1 MLFNLACMNRPI
13 LRRLF
18 VVCAFLSVVAGIS
31 VGVWRYGY
39 LQALDQL
46 SRQGEVDL
54 ALASDRLVGQLE
66 LYREF
71 SVLIAD
77 HPVVETLAE
86 GGDPQEASALFLEV
100 ADFTG
105 ALDIMFVNAQGVLKA
120 AARTTPGRDLSG
132 VEYIERAAHGALGWG
147 HGHNL
152 PLEDRAFYHAAPVFS
167 RSGSI
172 LGAVIVAAG
181 ITGIEDE
188 WRGGFRPIFFTD
200 QSGEVFVTNR
210 SELVSWRRP
219 QGAPG
224 LVPSEGAAPA
234 FDSYQTGD
242 HEVWQLNWGPYL
254 PQNALHLV
262 KELPI
267 IDLKGEALVDVSP
280 ALRLARLQALSVA
293 ALCLAFGAVLFL
305 ATERRRALALANA
318 QLEVRVDQRTRAL
331 SETNTALRREISE
344 RQEAQAALARAQD
357 DLVQASKLSAL
368 GQMSAGI
375 SHELNQPLM
384 AINSFADNAATFLD
398 RGQPDKAS
406 QNLTRIAEM
415 ARRMGRIIKN
425 LRAFSKQQAEPMTRV
440 DLTAVLREAIEMVE
454 ERAAQMQARI
464 LCDLPEEPLWV
475 QGGEVR
481 LGQVFVNLLTNAL
494 DAMNNTQE
502 RVIQITIPD
511 TEVVEVWVQDTGT
524 GVDVPEKVF
533 DPFYST
539 KEVGA
544 SEGMGLG
551 LSISYGIVRGFGGDI
566 RVRNCNPG
574 ARFIV
579 ELQRWHVQE
588 AA

>member
-1 MLFNLACMNRPI
+1 MSRLI
-13 LRRLF
+13 LQRLI
-18 VVCAFLSVVAGIS
+18 VVCAFLSVVAAIS

-71 SVLIAD
+71 SVLIAG
-77 HPVVETLAE
+77 HPVVKTLAE
-86 GGDPQEASALFLEV
+86 GGDTEEASALFLEV

-105 ALDIMFVNAQGVLKA
+105 ALDIMFVDAQGILTA
-120 AARTTPGRDLSG
+120 AARTAPGKDLRR
-132 VEYIERAAHGALGWG
+132 VEYIQRASHGALGWG

-152 PLEDRAFYHAAPVFS
+152 PLEDRAFYHAAPVFG
-167 RSGSI
+167 RDGAV

-181 ITGIEDE
+181 ITAIEDE
-188 WRGGFRPIFFTD
+188 WRGGFRPVFFTD
-200 QSGEVFVTNR
+200 TSGEVFVTNR

-224 LVPSEGAAPA
+224 LVPAQGAAPA
-234 FDSYQTGD
+234 FDSYQTGP

-267 IDLKGEALVDVSP
+267 IDLTGEALVDVSP
-280 ALRLARLQALSVA
+280 ARRLARLQAFSVA
-293 ALCLAFGAVLFL
+293 ALCLAFGALLFL
-305 ATERRRALALANA
+305 ATERRRTLARANA
-318 QLEVRVDQRTRAL
+318 QLEARVQQRTRAL
-331 SETNTALRREISE
+331 SETNTTLRREITE

-384 AINSFADNAATFLD
+384 AINSFADNAVTFLE

-440 DLTAVLREAIEMVE
+440 DLTSVLREAIEMVDA
-454 ERAAQMQARI
+454 RALQMQARI
-464 LCDLPEEPLWV
+464 LCDLPAEPLWV

-494 DAMNNTQE
+494 DAVSTTDE
-502 RVIQITIPD
+502 RVITITIPEAD
-511 TEVVEVWVQDTGT
+511 LVEVWVQDSGA

-566 RVRNCNPG
+566 RVRNCDPG
-574 ARFIV
+574 ALFIV
-579 ELQRWHVQE
+579 ELQRWQAQE